1 MDRRKFMTTG
11 LTGAFALAS
20 GTHAWA
26 QAYPERTIKIV
37 QGFAPGGNADTIAR
51 LVGNE
56 MSKELGQSF
65 IVEAQTG
72 AGGTIAAAAVARAK
86 PDGYTLLLAT
96 GGHSVAGAMF
106 NSLQYQTIAS
116 FDMISMVTSFPFLIA
131 VDAKSK
137 FRDFRELL
145 AAAKSAPGSIAYGTA
160 GLGTTHHLGG
170 ELLSKMASVDMLHVP
185 YRGEAAALTALLG
198 GEVPC
203 IISAPTSIMSSVKAG
218 KLRVL
223 ASTGST
229 RWRGLPDVPTVSEQG
244 VTGYGVSSWAGLMAP
259 AGTPKPIIARLSAEI
274 IKAVRVPSV
283 KGRLEDMGGEA
294 QGTTPE
300 EMKTIVTSELQ
311 RWTQLV
317 AEAKIPKQ

>member
-1 MDRRKFMTTG
+1 MDRRKFMTTS

-20 GTHAWA
+20 GTCAWA
-26 QAYPERTIKIV
+26 QAYPERPIRIV

-56 MSKELGQSF
+56 MSKELGQQF

-185 YRGEAAALTALLG
+185 YRGEAAALAALLG

-300 EMKTIVTSELQ
+300 EMKTIVASELQ